1 MKKIFLFTIT
11 VIIIFASLLLSPRTS
26 DAVYFASD
34 NVSIHENGKRINDD
48 SVIFVASYKTHSERC
63 AGGVCLI
70 GQQFYP
76 VTIHKA
82 KNNSTLLTFAEFSSQ
97 NPYQGDK
104 YDGSAKGRWHD
115 QNKESYLSYLDK
127 NSDYSTTFDPGP
139 SEGGEGCGY
148 PGCIGGRIGDPRS
161 YSFDIASGDYSEIS
175 SIQIH
180 GNILLPIRNI
190 IVSLVLA
197 IIVSILIIFFIKKRN
212 KHLSKN

>member
-1 MKKIFLFTIT
+1 MKKTFLSMIT
-11 VIIIFASLLLSPRTS
+11 VFIFANLLLSPS
-26 DAVYFASD
+26 ISNAVYFASD
-34 NVSIHENGKRINDD
+34 NVSIYENGKKITNN
-48 SVIFVASYKTHSERC
+48 SVIYVASYKTHSEKCTR
-63 AGGVCLI
+63 GVCLI

-104 YDGSAKGRWHD
+104 YDGPAKDRWHN
-115 QNKESYLSYLDK
+115 QNKENYLSYLNE
-127 NSDYSTTFDPGP
+127 NSDYSTTFDPPP

-161 YSFDIASGDYSEIS
+161 YSFDIASGNYSEIP

-180 GNILLPIRNI
+180 ESILLPIRNI
-190 IVSLVLA
+190 IIFFILTIVVLV
-197 IIVSILIIFFIKKRN
+197 LIIFFIKKRN
-212 KHLSKN
+212 KRLSKN